1 MPGLTAQQVMFLRE
15 HNRIAD
21 MLHKINPT
29 MCDEDIYQ
37 EARKI
42 VIGEYQH
49 ITFAHWLPLIIGEKL
64 SMQMGLASMP
74 TGHNTVYDHN
84 TDPTISNIFGAAA
97 FRFGHTL
104 LQNTVLFMKET
115 GMHIRNEMAFNRPE
129 MIFSDGAMGCGY
141 VGLGLSL
148 HPSSKADEKIVDS
161 VRNNLFL
168 DMNGRSFDLISL
180 NIQRGRDHGVPGYV
194 FKACVCFNLL
204 FRTSIW

>member
-15 HNRIAD
+15 HNRVAD
-21 MLHKINPT
+21 MLQKMNPN

-42 VIGEYQH
+42 VIAEYQH
-49 ITFAHWLPLIIGEKL
+49 ITFAHWLPHVIGERL
-64 SMQMGLASMP
+64 TMQMGLAPMP
-74 TGHNTVYDHN
+74 MGHNAVYDQ
-84 TDPTISNIFGAAA
+84 TVDPTISNVFGAAA

-104 LQNTVLFMKET
+104 LQNTVLFMKDQ
-115 GMHIRNEMAFNRPE
+115 GMQIRNEMAFNRPA
-129 MIFSDGAMGCGY
+129 MVFSDRAMGCTY

-180 NIQRGRDHGVPGYV
+180 NIQRGRDHGIPGYY
-194 FKACVCFNLL
+194 L
-204 FRTSIW
+204 FHVETSRSC